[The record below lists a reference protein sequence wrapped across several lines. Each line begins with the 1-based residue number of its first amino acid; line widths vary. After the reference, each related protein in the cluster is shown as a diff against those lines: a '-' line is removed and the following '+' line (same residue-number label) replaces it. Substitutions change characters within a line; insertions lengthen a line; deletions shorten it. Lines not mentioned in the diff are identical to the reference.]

1 VSARRLDGKAL
12 TERRR
17 ARLGDEVSTIRA
29 QAGRGP
35 RLAVVLATQDGA
47 ALAYAAAKERTAKAL
62 GIDVDVVRVERP
74 TTAALV
80 EHVRALAHDDGVDG
94 ILVETPIE
102 LGVDLRAVQ
111 DAIPAD
117 KDIDGAST
125 LSLGRLF
132 CGAPGFVPATAAA
145 VMALLDDYAVDLLG
159 RRVAVIGRS
168 LVVGRPL
175 GQLLMARDATVTTCH
190 SRTRELAEITRA
202 ADVVCVAIGKPRFL
216 TGDMVKPGSVVVD
229 VGTSMVDGT
238 LVGDVDFDSV
248 AAVAAAVSPVPGG
261 VGPLTTMIVLE
272 NVARAARLRL
282 LGQAGS

>member
-1 VSARRLDGKAL
+1 
-12 TERRR
+12 
-17 ARLGDEVSTIRA
+17 
-29 QAGRGP
+29 
-35 RLAVVLATQDGA
+35 
-47 ALAYAAAKERTAKAL
+47 
-62 GIDVDVVRVERP
+62 VRVERP

-80 EHVRALAHDDGVDG
+80 EHVRALAQDDGVDG
-94 ILVETPIE
+94 ILVETPVAP
-102 LGVDLRAVQ
+102 GVDLRAVQ

-117 KDIDGAST
+117 KDVDGAST

-132 CGAPGFVPATAAA
+132 CGVPAFVPATAAA
-145 VMALLDDYAVDLLG
+145 VMALLDEYVVELSG

-175 GQLLMARDATVTTCH
+175 GQLLMACDATVTTCH

-238 LVGDVDFDSV
+238 LVGDVDFHSV

-261 VGPLTTMIVLE
+261 VGPLTTMLVLE